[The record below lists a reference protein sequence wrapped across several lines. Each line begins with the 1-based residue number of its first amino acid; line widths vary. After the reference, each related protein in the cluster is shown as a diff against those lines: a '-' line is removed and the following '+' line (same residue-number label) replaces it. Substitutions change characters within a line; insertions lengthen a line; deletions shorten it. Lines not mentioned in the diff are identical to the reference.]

1 MGDSMQKIA
10 LIAEYDPSF
19 EPHIATERALR
30 HSADAAGLEIKG
42 DWISTEDL
50 GPGLY
55 DEYQGFWIGPGSPY
69 KNMQKTLDV
78 IRHARE
84 NDIPLLATCGGFQ
97 HVILEIARNTLGFKD
112 AEHAEY
118 DPYAS
123 DLFISELACSLAGRE
138 MALSLARGSRAA
150 ALYGSTRTVE
160 RYYCNFGVNPAYVE
174 ELRKAPIRI
183 SGSDAE
189 GEIRVVEIPA
199 HRFFIAT
206 LFVPQARS
214 TRARPHPLVDGFVRA
229 IRTPLTRFA

>member
-1 MGDSMQKIA
+1 MGDHMIKVA

-19 EPHIATERALR
+19 EPHAATERALR
-30 HSADAAGLEIKG
+30 HSAAAAGIEIKRE
-42 DWISTEDL
+42 WISTEDL

-55 DEYQGFWIGPGSPY
+55 GEFQGLWIGPGSPY
-69 KNMQKTLDV
+69 RNMQKTLEV

-84 NDIPLLATCGGFQ
+84 NDVPLLGTCGGFQ
-97 HVILEIARNTLGFKD
+97 HVILEIARNMLGFKD

-138 MALSLARGSRAA
+138 MALSLAEGSKAA
-150 ALYGSTRTVE
+150 ALYGSTRTIE

-214 TRARPHPLVDGFVRA
+214 TRSAPHPLVDGFVKAVRES
-229 IRTPLTRFA
+229 LTRSF